1 MLVIDMYDLD
11 GKEIKIVSEDEIE
24 TNVMDDSDNTM
35 DLTEVIKEVNEN
47 G

>member
-24 TNVMDDSDNTM
+24 TNVMDDLDNTM